1 MTRNGR
7 GGLFTCVFVDDL
19 VEALG
24 ASHAGEVC
32 EVGLVEAR
40 VERARERLAASN
52 QGPPSPP
59 TVPRAVVAVF
69 LLGVVLDVCLHN
81 LLDIANLDQDVLG
94 LQVGVDDA
102 ALAVQV
108 VEAEQHLL
116 GDLLDQRHGDAA
128 VVPPLYQPQQVL
140 AQHFKDHA
148 HVHAVGALVVERV
161 EQADDVGAAGMV
173 LIRVDN
179 LLQQLDLVE
188 GRLCVVRSGAHDLE
202 RDVLAVAVVAR
213 QPDGGEV
220 APAELAHNGV
230 LAVFVLLAHLHRVVA
245 ALAVVLRVL
254 LVGRVLC
261 LVDRRRRRVGRVAQL
276 APIHLVLVEGRG
288 RVLDTAGSSVC
299 NKRAVSTCHGRRG
312 THCARQ
318 YLRGGR
324 VCGRADVLVLEAARR
339 RGRGVLAGLLLG
351 GDDGLQV
358 LPLPPLLAAVAVR
371 GLRDLLGLVDGG
383 LLDVGAIHGV
393 FPATRWAAACDCA
406 RDGLRVRS
414 GAAVA
419 ACWAH
424 GRGAEVEV
432 KGSQAGATRRMAV
445 VALRSDFFNCWSIGL
460 ALPSPACRLRA
471 PDWRDRGVF
480 ARMHC
485 AET

>member
-19 VEALG
+19 IEALW
-24 ASHAGEVC
+24 ASHAGEMC
-32 EVGLVEAR
+32 EVGLIEAR
-40 VERARERLAASN
+40 VERAREWLAASDKS
-52 QGPPSPP
+52 PSSPP
-59 TVPRAVVAVF
+59 AVPRAVVAVF
-69 LLGVVLDVCLHN
+69 LLGVVLDVRLHN
-81 LLDIANLDQDVLG
+81 LLDVANLDKDILG

-116 GDLLDQRHGDAA
+116 RDLLDQRHGDAA

-148 HVHAVGALVVERV
+148 HVHAVWALVVERV

-173 LIRVDN
+173 FIRVDD

-188 GRLCVVRSGAHDLE
+188 GRLGVVGGGAHDLE

-276 APIHLVLVEGRG
+276 APVHLVLVEGRG

-299 NKRAVSTCHGRRG
+299 NKGALQAHAAGAGARSARG
-312 THCARQ
+312 SICAA
-318 YLRGGR
+318 GGW
-324 VCGRADVLVLEAARR
+324 ADVLVLEAARR
-339 RGRGVLAGLLLG
+339 RGRGVLAGLLLR

-393 FPATRWAAACDCA
+393 FPATRWAAACDYA

-432 KGSQAGATRRMAV
+432 KGSQAGATR
-445 VALRSDFFNCWSIGL
+445 
-460 ALPSPACRLRA
+460 
-471 PDWRDRGVF
+471 
-480 ARMHC
+480 
-485 AET
+485 

>member
-1 MTRNGR
+1 
-7 GGLFTCVFVDDL
+7 
-19 VEALG
+19 
-24 ASHAGEVC
+24 
-32 EVGLVEAR
+32 
-40 VERARERLAASN
+40 
-52 QGPPSPP
+52 
-59 TVPRAVVAVF
+59 
-69 LLGVVLDVCLHN
+69 
-81 LLDIANLDQDVLG
+81 
-94 LQVGVDDA
+94 
-102 ALAVQV
+102 
-108 VEAEQHLL
+108 
-116 GDLLDQRHGDAA
+116 
-128 VVPPLYQPQQVL
+128 
-140 AQHFKDHA
+140 
-148 HVHAVGALVVERV
+148 
-161 EQADDVGAAGMV
+161 
-173 LIRVDN
+173 
-179 LLQQLDLVE
+179 
-188 GRLCVVRSGAHDLE
+188 
-202 RDVLAVAVVAR
+202 
-213 QPDGGEV
+213 
-220 APAELAHNGV
+220 
-230 LAVFVLLAHLHRVVA
+230 
-245 ALAVVLRVL
+245 
-254 LVGRVLC
+254 
-261 LVDRRRRRVGRVAQL
+261 VAQL
-276 APIHLVLVEGRG
+276 APVHLVLVEGRG

-299 NKRAVSTCHGRRG
+299 NKGALQAHAAGAGARSARG
-312 THCARQ
+312 SICAA
-318 YLRGGR
+318 GGW
-324 VCGRADVLVLEAARR
+324 ADVLVLEAARR
-339 RGRGVLAGLLLG
+339 RGRGVLAGLLLR

-393 FPATRWAAACDCA
+393 FPATRWAAACDYA